1 MTIDFENEY
10 GSDLGLDLE
19 AIANEVIPCALD
31 YMECPYEAQVSLL
44 ITDNEDIHQINLEH
58 RGIDR
63 ATDVLSFPMVEYQTP
78 GDFSQLEENGMDC
91 FDPDSGELMLGDI
104 VISGDKVLE
113 QAEEYGHSVLREYAF
128 LITHSMLH
136 LMGYDHMTPEEAT
149 QMESLQE
156 AILLKMNIQREV

>member
-1 MTIDFENEY
+1 
-10 GSDLGLDLE
+10 
-19 AIANEVIPCALD
+19 
-31 YMECPYEAQVSLL
+31 
-44 ITDNEDIHQINLEH
+44 
-58 RGIDR
+58 
-63 ATDVLSFPMVEYQTP
+63 
-78 GDFSQLEENGMDC
+78 
-91 FDPDSGELMLGDI
+91 MLGDI